1 MILPP
6 HPKIFSAPSA
16 QLISISLCVVDQK
29 VVVGVGNIYVCESL
43 HRAGISPRREAGG
56 LVRKNGQPTARL
68 VELVGHVKDVIE
80 EAIQAG
86 GSTLNDFASVDGTLG
101 YFAHHFAV
109 YGREGQPCEKAGCG
123 GVVRRIVQS
132 NRSTF
137 FCPTCQR

>member
-1 MILPP
+1 M
-6 HPKIFSAPSA
+6 
-16 QLISISLCVVDQK
+16 
-29 VVVGVGNIYVCESL
+29 GNIYVCESL
-43 HRAGISPRREAGG
+43 HRAGLSPRREAGG
-56 LVRKNGQPTARL
+56 LVKNNGKPTVRL
-68 VELVGHVKDVIE
+68 VELVAHIKAVIQ

-109 YGREGQPCEKAGCG
+109 YGREGQPCEKTGCG

-137 FCPTCQR
+137 YCPTCQR